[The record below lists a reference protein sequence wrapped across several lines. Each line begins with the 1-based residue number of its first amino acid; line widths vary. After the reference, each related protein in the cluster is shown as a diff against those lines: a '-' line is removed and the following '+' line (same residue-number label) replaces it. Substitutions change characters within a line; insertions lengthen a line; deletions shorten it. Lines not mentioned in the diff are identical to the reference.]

1 VITLEP
7 VVRGTNGKNG
17 HCSKTSKT
25 LPIEELGLR
34 LDALKAAGQRVVHCH
49 GVFDLLHPGHIRHL
63 QEAKRMGDLLVVTLT
78 PDRYVN
84 KGPHRP
90 AFTETLR
97 AEVLAALDMV
107 DFVAINRWPTAVEA
121 IHLLRPD
128 IYVKGKDYQEATQ
141 DVTGGIL
148 LEAEAVAS
156 VGGRIQFTDDITFS
170 SSNLINRYL
179 PAFSPEVNEYLQQL
193 RERYSADDI
202 KGYLEEL
209 ASLKVVVLGEA
220 ILDEYVYCE
229 PLNKSGKE
237 TILAMRHLSGE
248 MYAGGSLA
256 VANHLADFCSSVEL
270 VSYVGNSNAHEDF
283 MRANLRPNVKP
294 FFFGKAN
301 SPTVLKRRYVDGYS
315 LTKLF
320 EVYEINDEPLAEN
333 EGSQLCAALED
344 RLADCDLAIVC
355 DFGHG
360 LITTPAIQ
368 LLQERAPFLAVNTQI
383 NAANLGFH
391 TISKYSRADY
401 VCIHEGELRL
411 DYRNR
416 KEDIRSLVANLS
428 SQLECPTVMVT
439 LGKRGSAVYR
449 PDEDYVEGPALALRV
464 VDRVGAGDA
473 VFAITSLCAS
483 KGMPLDLI
491 GFLGNVV
498 GAQAVNIVGNSSS
511 IDRPA
516 VFKTIDSLLK

>member
-1 VITLEP
+1 MISLEP
-7 VVRGTNGKNG
+7 IARGAAGKA
-17 HCSKTSKT
+17 
-25 LPIEELGLR
+25 LPIEELGLQ
-34 LDALKAAGQRVVHCH
+34 LQALKAAGRRIVHCH
-49 GVFDLLHPGHIRHL
+49 GVFDLLHPGHVRHL
-63 QEAKRMGDLLVVTLT
+63 AEAKRMGDVLVVTIT

-90 AFTETLR
+90 AFTESLR

-107 DFVAINRWPTAVEA
+107 DFVAINHWPTAVEA
-121 IHLLRPD
+121 IKLLRPD
-128 IYVKGKDYQEATQ
+128 VYVKGKDYREATQ

-170 SSNLINRYL
+170 SSALLNRYL
-179 PAFSPEVNEYLQQL
+179 PAFSPEVNEYLAKF
-193 RERYSADDI
+193 RERYSAEDV
-202 KGYLEEL
+202 KGCLDQL
-209 ASLKVVVLGEA
+209 APLKVLVIGEA
-220 ILDEYVYCE
+220 ILDEYVYVE

-237 TILAMRHLSGE
+237 PILAMRHLSRE

-256 VANHLADFCSSVEL
+256 VANHLASFCANVEL
-270 VSYVGNSNAHEDF
+270 VSYIGSTNHDDF
-283 MRANLRPNVKP
+283 MRANLKPNVEP
-294 FFFGKAN
+294 AFINKAN

-320 EVYEINDEPLAEN
+320 EVYEINDEPLAGGE
-333 EGSQLCAALED
+333 ETELCAAIED
-344 RLADCDLAIVC
+344 RLAGCDLAVVC

-360 LITTPAIQ
+360 LITGPAIQ
-368 LLQERAPFLAVNTQI
+368 LLQTRAPFLAVNTQI

-391 TISKYSRADY
+391 TISKYPRADY

-411 DYRNR
+411 DYRSR
-416 KEDIRSLVANLS
+416 KEDIRNLVANLS
-428 SQLECPTVMVT
+428 GQMECPTVMVT

-449 PDEDYVEGPALALRV
+449 PDEYLESPALALRV
-464 VDRVGAGDA
+464 VDRIGAGDA
-473 VFAITSLCAS
+473 VFAITSLCAA
-483 KGMPLDLI
+483 KRMPADLL
-491 GFLGNVV
+491 GFIGNVV

-511 IDRPA
+511 IERPA